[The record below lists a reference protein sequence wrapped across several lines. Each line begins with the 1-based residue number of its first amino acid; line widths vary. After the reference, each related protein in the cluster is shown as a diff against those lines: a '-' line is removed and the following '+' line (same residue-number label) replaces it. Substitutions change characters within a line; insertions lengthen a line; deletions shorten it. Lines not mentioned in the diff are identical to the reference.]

1 MNNNSWLSDLVFGLV
16 LGCIPITL
24 VVSIFT
30 YFWLNNI
37 TQKNHENLEALAN
50 TFLRNNKAVVDTY
63 DKLTNALKFA
73 IDSGDQ
79 FEADGYKVQIGKDQK
94 VHIQFTRKHE
104 TNKELIYVKNITLPR
119 YLFTD
124 LTCKASIQES
134 YKNGKK

>member
-1 MNNNSWLSDLVFGLV
+1 MITKSNFWLLALA
-16 LGCIPITL
+16 LGCIFITTG
-24 VVSIFT
+24 VSIIT

-37 TQKNHENLEALAN
+37 TQKNHENLEAMTN
-50 TFLRNNKAVVDTY
+50 TMLRNNKAVIDTY

-79 FEADGYKVQIGKDQK
+79 FEADGYKVQIDKDQK

-134 YKNGKK
+134 YKKGKK